1 MSTFVEKH
9 FNFPLF
15 RALRDSLQPGYQF
28 IDLKRDCFAGFA
40 VCIVAIPLAM
50 ALAIAVG
57 ATPEQ
62 GLYTVIIA
70 APIIAL
76 LGGSRLSVS
85 GPTAAFIIILFPV
98 IQQYGMKGL
107 WLATMMAGIILV
119 FMGVAKLGRFIEFIP
134 YPVTLG
140 FTSGIGVVIA
150 SLQIKDFLG
159 LPVAIQPSSFIERII
174 FLIKKLPLFNIHD
187 LYIGGITLAVMI
199 LWPKFKKSLPAH
211 LIAILVGSAVAIV
224 LMKFFPNL
232 HIETIGSRFQG
243 IPETLPSFS
252 IPWDE
257 GFNFKNI
264 HELLGPAFAIAMLAA
279 IESLLCASVLDG
291 LTGTK
296 HHSNSE
302 LIAQGIGNII
312 VPFFGGITA
321 TSAIARSV
329 VNLRAGACSPLS
341 AVFHGIFVLLTMTFL
356 ASLFSYLPMA
366 SLAALLLVT
375 AWNISDANHFIHILK
390 IGPKSDVIVLL
401 ICFALTVFFDMV
413 AAITVGVVLAALLF
427 MNEMANLG
435 KGRWLLETK
444 ELNIAEPLP
453 EGVMVYE
460 ISGPLFF
467 GVAEKAMRELKLNRF
482 GLKAVILHLGNV
494 PSMDVSGLVALK
506 SAIDALQEASILVIL
521 AQAQP
526 KILLKLKRAGIYP
539 VDKKLIFAPTLH
551 LGIEIALDS
560 ELETAATPLG
570 VIK

>member
-1 MSTFVEKH
+1 MGFFTEKN
-9 FNFPLF
+9 FNIPLF
-15 RALRDSLQPGYQF
+15 KGLSDSLQQGYQLNN
-28 IDLKRDCFAGFA
+28 LKNDCLAGLA
-40 VCIVAIPLAM
+40 TCIVAIPLAM

-98 IQQYGMKGL
+98 IQQYGMQGL

-119 FMGVAKLGRFIEFIP
+119 FMGIAKLGRFIEFIP
-134 YPVTLG
+134 YPVTVG
-140 FTSGIGVVIA
+140 FTSGIGIVIA

-159 LPVAIQPSSFIERII
+159 LPIETQPSAFIERILL
-174 FLIKKLPLFNIHD
+174 LIQKLPLFNIHD
-187 LYIGGITLAVMI
+187 LYIGGITLVVMI
-199 LWPKFKKSLPAH
+199 LWSKFKKSLPAH
-211 LIAILVGSAVAIV
+211 LIAILVGSAVAII
-224 LMKFFPNL
+224 LMKFFPDL
-232 HIETIGSRFQG
+232 HIETIGSRFHG

-252 IPWDE
+252 IPWHE
-257 GFNFKNI
+257 NFNFKTI

-291 LTGTK
+291 MTGTK

-329 VNLRAGACSPLS
+329 VNFRSGAYSPL
-341 AVFHGIFVLLTMTFL
+341 AATLHGVFVLLAVIFL
-356 ASLFSYLPMA
+356 APLFSYLPMA

-375 AWNISDANHFIHILK
+375 AWNISDVKHFMHIIK
-390 IGPKSDVIVLL
+390 IGPRRDVIVLI
-401 ICFALTVFFDMV
+401 ICFALTVFLDMV
-413 AAITVGVVLAALLF
+413 AAITVGVLLAALLF
-427 MNEMANLG
+427 MNEMVNLS

-444 ELNIAEPLP
+444 ELNIDEPLP
-453 EGVMVYE
+453 EGVMIYE

-467 GVAEKAMRELKLNRF
+467 GVAEKAMKELKLNRY
-482 GLKAVILHLGNV
+482 GLKTVILHLGDV
-494 PSMDVSGLVALK
+494 QSIDVSGIVALK
-506 SAIDALQEASILVIL
+506 SALDSLQEAAISIIL
-521 AQAQP
+521 AHVQP
-526 KILLKLKRAGIYP
+526 KIFLKLKRAGIYP
-539 VDKKLIFAPTLH
+539 IENKLVFTPTLH
-551 LGIEIALDS
+551 SGIVFAKNNLNLGFNDLH
-560 ELETAATPLG
+560 
-570 VIK
+570 